1 MTHKLLLIIFAVS
14 LSIAP
19 QTAFAQGSNEVGG
32 TVDRDPPSVTITSPA
47 GGATVSGNT
56 DIDASATDDVGVV
69 RVEFFVDGTL
79 VFTDTSGPFG
89 FTLDTTT
96 LTEGSHTILARAF
109 DAENKSG
116 TDTITI
122 NVDQD
127 ATTLESPS
135 SKIQQPVV
143 GPPTVATKTGAKER
157 TTLVQIPEDQQRKGF
172 LPENKDFII
181 GTIFG
186 LEILIIIFLIIFL
199 RRRKKKKEQQ
209 QAYNTPPKIS
219 L

>member
-1 MTHKLLLIIFAVS
+1 MIKLLFFLFAVS
-14 LSIAP
+14 LYIAP
-19 QTAFAQGSNEVGG
+19 QTTFAQDIGVGG
-32 TVDRDPPSVTITSPA
+32 TVDKNPPSVTITNPTDGS
-47 GGATVSGNT
+47 TVSGSISVDT
-56 DIDASATDDVGVV
+56 SATDDVGVV

-79 VFTDTSGPFG
+79 VSTDTSAPFG

-127 ATTLESPS
+127 TTTLESPS

-143 GPPTVATKTGAKER
+143 GPPTIATKTSEPKR
-157 TTLVQIPEDQQRKGF
+157 TTLVQIPEDQQKKGF
-172 LPENKDFII
+172 FPENKDFILGLAI
-181 GTIFG
+181 GI
-186 LEILIIIFLIIFL
+186 EIIILIFLIVWFL
-199 RRRKKKKEQQ
+199 RRKRKK
-209 QAYNTPPKIS
+209 
-219 L
+219 